1 MPNLNHKD
9 MAFFEGDA
17 RKGDIVFKTDR
28 DGECDIALTDE
39 YHTAEQDLK
48 NRLLTQRKDWRSHPD
63 IGADLE
69 RFVGQPNT
77 RETGQMILDS
87 IKESLMYDA
96 RFTPADTTVHVVPI
110 TQDKVELIV
119 QNESNDYPD
128 IVIDEIIKL

>member
-9 MAFFEGDA
+9 ISFFKGES
-17 RKGDIVFKTDR
+17 RKGDITFNVDR
-28 DGECDIALTDE
+28 NGECDISLTDE

-48 NRLLTQRKDWRSHPD
+48 SRLLTQRKDWRSHPD

-69 RFVGQPNT
+69 RFIGMPNT
-77 RETGQMILDS
+77 RETGEEILSS

-96 RFTPADTTVHVVPI
+96 RFTPSDTVVHVVPI

-119 QNESNDYPD
+119 QNESDDYPD
-128 IVIDEIIKL
+128 IIIDEIIKL